1 MILHWT
7 LLIPLFLYAIVL
19 NVSPLFHTIT
29 GEKTESNPS
38 NTQTNI
44 QTPLFLSLSLS
55 LSLPSTRL
63 LVPLLARSSQCYCS
77 LLFLILSLSLP
88 LSFVSH
94 DGGSHARDSPDGPSF
109 SLQPLL
115 LSTCG
120 EEERILLDAIA
131 QTKCVLL

>member
-7 LLIPLFLYAIVL
+7 LLMFPLLLSANVL
-19 NVSPLFHTIT
+19 NVSPLFYTIT

-38 NTQTNI
+38 NTQTYI
-44 QTPLFLSLSLS
+44 QTPHSLTRS

-63 LVPLLARSSQCYCS
+63 LVALLARSGQCYFS

-88 LSFVSH
+88 LFYISH
-94 DGGSHARDSPDGPSF
+94 DGGSHTRDSPDGPSL
-109 SLQPLL
+109 SLQSLL

-120 EEERILLDAIA
+120 EGEHILLDAIA
-131 QTKCVLL
+131 QAKCVVL

>member
-44 QTPLFLSLSLS
+44 QNSLSLSLS
-55 LSLPSTRL
+55 LSSTRL
-63 LVPLLARSSQCYCS
+63 LVPLLARSGQSYFS